1 MSVADQP
8 VTQPVPARGVFRR
21 LGRPR
26 SWQLFALPRLVVGY
40 VFAVIVA
47 DLGLTGWGVAV
58 TPVRGGD
65 LALFAALSFS
75 SALTAQA
82 NVAADRM
89 SPNPDKPLPSPAQHA
104 QVNFAPSP
112 AAIDISYNS
121 PSIRGRKIMGGLV
134 PYGQPWRTGANPATS
149 FVTTGN
155 LKIGSLSVP
164 AGKYTLFTLPG
175 APGTP
180 WKLII
185 SKKTGEWGIPYP
197 EGADLGRTEMHLAKL
212 PTPQESMSITFEHTE
227 KRSTYLHVKWETTD
241 VSVKIEAVK

>member
-1 MSVADQP
+1 MKNPSRCTPLLLTLAFAATLTP
-8 VTQPVPARGVFRR
+8 
-21 LGRPR
+21 
-26 SWQLFALPRLVVGY
+26 ALP
-40 VFAVIVA
+40 AVA
-47 DLGLTGWGVAV
+47 QMSNMDMPAKQSDAPAK
-58 TPVRGGD
+58 PV
-65 LALFAALSFS
+65 L
-75 SALTAQA
+75 
-82 NVAADRM
+82 
-89 SPNPDKPLPSPAQHA
+89 SPAEQTDVTLGATTITIH
-104 QVNFAPSP
+104 
-112 AAIDISYNS
+112 YNS
-121 PSIRGRKIMGGLV
+121 PAMRGRVIMGGLV
-134 PYGQPWRTGANPATS
+134 PYGQVWRTGANPATS

-197 EGADLGRTEMHLAKL
+197 EGDDLGRTEMHLAKL
-212 PTPQESMSITFEHTE
+212 PSAQESMSITFEHTE

>member
-1 MSVADQP
+1 MTAMKN
-8 VTQPVPARGVFRR
+8 PARCTS
-21 LGRPR
+21 L
-26 SWQLFALPRLVVGY
+26 L
-40 VFAVIVA
+40 
-47 DLGLTGWGVAV
+47 
-58 TPVRGGD
+58 
-65 LALFAALSFS
+65 LALAFAATLSASAQS
-75 SALTAQA
+75 SSMDMPASQS
-82 NVAADRM
+82 AAPAKPVL
-89 SPNPDKPLPSPAQHA
+89 SPPAQTD
-104 QVNFAPSP
+104 VTLDGTT
-112 AAIDISYNS
+112 ITIKYNS
-121 PSIRGRKIMGGLV
+121 PAMRGRVIMGGLV

-155 LKIGSLSVP
+155 LKIGSLMVP
-164 AGKYTLFTLPG
+164 AGSYTLFTLPG